1 MANAIAN
8 KNVSPKLIWINN
20 SRLRLEFK
28 GGCLKQEDKAAF
40 IPNNIINL
48 FVNCQLDIWSKNSL

>member
-8 KNVSPKLIWINN
+8 KNVSPKLIWMNN

-28 GGCLKQEDKAAF
+28 VGCLKQEDKAAF

-48 FVNCQLDIWSKNSL
+48 FVNCQLDI

>member
-8 KNVSPKLIWINN
+8 KNVSPKLIWMNN
-20 SRLRLEFK
+20 SRLRLEFN

-48 FVNCQLDIWSKNSL
+48 FVNCQLDI